1 MSKCCNCYID
11 KPDLKRYNSKF
22 LGADESN
29 ALLYC
34 DYCYV
39 KIEKDEDQL
48 IKMSVENGDNLST
61 LIKKEYIKNYIDPT
75 SSKCL
80 LQLMKIHKTI
90 NEFEGIKKDC
100 VVIELEEYNRYMT
113 SIACSN
119 KKLIDEQKL
128 EKTRQREKEQIVME
142 QKRIVEIEAKEFR
155 DRQKEKKILA
165 IKHQIETNKR
175 YNQKVKDQKQE
186 LIDLYKDSERPAK
199 KPKQCG
205 FCKEYRMYPF
215 HFKDDN

>member
-11 KPDLKRYNSKF
+11 KPHLKRYNSKF
-22 LGADESN
+22 LGADETN

-48 IKMSVENGDNLST
+48 IKMSVENGDNISK

-90 NEFEGIKKDC
+90 NEFEGIKKDF

>member
-11 KPDLKRYNSKF
+11 KPHLKRYNSKF
-22 LGADESN
+22 LGADETN

-90 NEFEGIKKDC
+90 NEFEGIKKDF